1 MSKIFQRNDYNY
13 IINVNFLTQKEL
25 SLNNFHEIF
34 LTIKRKLHIKHSR
47 KSEVDSLLKK
57 AKCKFFQTVHNIMKY
72 CLNITVNRL
81 PQIFITNINIE
92 YNRNYLE
99 KTIIQIY
106 NEFDLI
112 QNVNIIEEID
122 DNIIKIKNKELFKHF
137 SKFKLY
143 ELYEEYIESQCYKKD
158 IDKVKNKNG
167 KNIGILYEF
176 VSKNFIYYYMN
187 NKNKIVKINE
197 NDGKEYNNYNKKQN
211 IQDTRNEYDNI
222 ISLEE

>member
-13 IINVNFLTQKEL
+13 IINVDFLTQKEL

-122 DNIIKIKNKELFKHF
+122 DNIIKIKNKELFKNF

-211 IQDTRNEYDNI
+211 IQDTRNEYDKI

>member
-13 IINVNFLTQKEL
+13 IINVDFLTQKEL

-122 DNIIKIKNKELFKHF
+122 DNIIRIKNKELFKHF

-143 ELYEEYIESQCYKKD
+143 ELYEEYIKSQCYKKD

-211 IQDTRNEYDNI
+211 IQDTRNEYDKI

>member
-122 DNIIKIKNKELFKHF
+122 DNIIRIKNKELFKHF

-211 IQDTRNEYDNI
+211 IQDTRNEYDKI

>member
-13 IINVNFLTQKEL
+13 IINVDFLTQKEL

-72 CLNITVNRL
+72 CLKITVNRL

-122 DNIIKIKNKELFKHF
+122 DNIIRIKNKELFKHF

>member
-112 QNVNIIEEID
+112 QNINIIEEID
-122 DNIIKIKNKELFKHF
+122 DNIIRIKNKELFKNF

-211 IQDTRNEYDNI
+211 IQDTRNEYDKI